1 MIYIRKGTEPRSL
14 TEYRNQPGA
23 TYEGYREKDALR
35 DALLEEQGYI
45 CAYCMRRISKEKMKI
60 EHWKAQNAPDGT
72 GAKHALEYQNMLGV
86 CLGNQSSPHDM
97 QTCDT
102 YRGNAELFVD
112 PRKEAHTQ
120 QIAYRGDGTIYS
132 EDSRIDFDLNQ
143 RLNLNC
149 EGALLKQ
156 GRKEAMLDSARE
168 LPVVLI
174 TCPDLVSPATAE
186 RMLIGNAIVCWVDD
200 MNLLDS
206 INAALSPQI
215 YVEWDSIQIMLPQ
228 MAEQSQHLC
237 FGVTEVSRLG
247 GNRILS
253 LLRQAYCES
262 LRGDDR
268 RAFVTVDDIFRQRD
282 KQLSASLQKRLIDA
296 LAECNRL
303 SADNTTLTAENC
315 ELRQQNATLSSKEQR
330 QDISSYESLLSES
343 MEQYDR
349 LREGVLNLTQ
359 RLYGSIGQDFVPSE
373 SGEACLCDLERSIFI
388 NLAAKQGKK

>member
-72 GAKHALEYQNMLGV
+72 GAAHALEYRNMLGV
-86 CLGNQSSPHDM
+86 CLGNQSSSHDM

-112 PRKEAHTQ
+112 PRKESHTQ

-156 GRKEAMLDSARE
+156 GRKEK
-168 LPVVLI
+168 
-174 TCPDLVSPATAE
+174 
-186 RMLIGNAIVCWVDD
+186 
-200 MNLLDS
+200 
-206 INAALSPQI
+206 
-215 YVEWDSIQIMLPQ
+215 IQKLQ
-228 MAEQSQHLC
+228 EYLK
-237 FGVTEVSRLG
+237 
-247 GNRILS
+247 
-253 LLRQAYCES
+253 
-262 LRGDDR
+262 
-268 RAFVTVDDIFRQRD
+268 RQRD
-282 KQLSASLQKRLIDA
+282 HGQWSIELLNKAKRHF
-296 LAECNRL
+296 E
-303 SADNTTLTAENC
+303 S
-315 ELRQQNATLSSKEQR
+315 R
-330 QDISSYESLLSES
+330 QDGKY
-343 MEQYDR
+343 QPY
-349 LREGVLNLTQ
+349 
-359 RLYGSIGQDFVPSE
+359 IGAILFWIE
-373 SGEACLCDLERSIFI
+373 HY
-388 NLAAKQGKK
+388 KKRAQNN

>member
-14 TEYRNQPGA
+14 TEYRNHPGA

-156 GRKEAMLDSARE
+156 GRKEAIRTLQVYLEQKHVRGQWSIE
-168 LPVVLI
+168 LLNKVKRRFESRQGGKYQPY
-174 TCPDLVSPATAE
+174 
-186 RMLIGNAIVCWVDD
+186 IGAILFW
-200 MNLLDS
+200 
-206 INAALSPQI
+206 IEH
-215 YVEWDSIQIMLPQ
+215 Y
-228 MAEQSQHLC
+228 
-237 FGVTEVSRLG
+237 
-247 GNRILS
+247 
-253 LLRQAYCES
+253 
-262 LRGDDR
+262 
-268 RAFVTVDDIFRQRD
+268 
-282 KQLSASLQKRLIDA
+282 KKR
-296 LAECNRL
+296 
-303 SADNTTLTAENC
+303 T
-315 ELRQQNATLSSKEQR
+315 QN
-330 QDISSYESLLSES
+330 
-343 MEQYDR
+343 
-349 LREGVLNLTQ
+349 N
-359 RLYGSIGQDFVPSE
+359 
-373 SGEACLCDLERSIFI
+373 
-388 NLAAKQGKK
+388 